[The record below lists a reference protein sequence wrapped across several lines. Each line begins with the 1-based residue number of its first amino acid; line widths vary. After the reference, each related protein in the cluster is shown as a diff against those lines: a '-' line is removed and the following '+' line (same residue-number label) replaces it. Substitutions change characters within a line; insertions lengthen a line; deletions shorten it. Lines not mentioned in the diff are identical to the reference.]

1 MNTNHKSAMADDNE
15 YNNGKNQS
23 PKSLD
28 TYLEGGNGN
37 EDDTEIIQNRG
48 YDITKDLAFNISDKR
63 SSNGKKEDNNNNN
76 QNNTI
81 HTNNNYTLMNISGD
95 KDNCDSH
102 TIKNNECRDNKEQVI
117 NENNCEVI
125 EEDVIDIDEND

>member
-1 MNTNHKSAMADDNE
+1 MNTNNKSAMADDNE

-28 TYLEGGNGN
+28 TYLEGGNGK
-37 EDDTEIIQNRG
+37 EDDAEIIQNRG
-48 YDITKDLAFNISDKR
+48 YDITKDLAFNIRDKR
-63 SSNGKKEDNNNNN
+63 NSNGKKDDINNN

-81 HTNNNYTLMNISGD
+81 HTNNKYTLMNISGD

-102 TIKNNECRDNKEQVI
+102 TIKNNECRDNKEVI
-117 NENNCEVI
+117 NKNNGEVI

>member
-1 MNTNHKSAMADDNE
+1 MADDIE

-28 TYLEGGNGN
+28 TYLEGANGN

-48 YDITKDLAFNISDKR
+48 YDITKDLAFNIRDKR

-76 QNNTI
+76 QNNSI
-81 HTNNNYTLMNISGD
+81 HTNNN
-95 KDNCDSH
+95 
-102 TIKNNECRDNKEQVI
+102 
-117 NENNCEVI
+117 
-125 EEDVIDIDEND
+125 